1 MHNLKTGFYG
11 EILSDSALNYGT
23 QLPLEDPRKIE
34 IIKITGNSLTEKI
47 IALSSDLKK
56 DFSDLHCNSTDS
68 LEIICQKCMNF
79 LNHRDLQ
86 FNSREKFRNY
96 SQWKESIKECIL
108 NNQKI
113 KIIIPIFCNIGNPM
127 KRFQIT
133 HITYAEKVTLH
144 HLKKIADE
152 GSLIYPGGFFFEIIA
167 DANFYST
174 PFMNSVIETE
184 NYINELSE
192 YVKEQSME
200 NRLRVIDI
208 MDILKK
214 KNDDFTT
221 RFHYWLEITE
231 KEEQTHLSQWEK
243 SMLSS
248 INLRYISEYEILKE
262 IFSSETGNHKKM
274 ALKKAKEALII
285 YRSLKNAAADISWE
299 SLLGNNSIRATIH
312 TKDIPVLGLR
322 IYPEYKKN
330 SRLLPYH
337 GIGYFYLKNNKYK
350 MKIMT
355 EMEAVSI
362 PGVIKI
368 EDQNGIT
375 QGYISEAISEKYK
388 SE

>member
-11 EILSDSALNYGT
+11 EILSDSALNYGS
-23 QLPLEDPRKIE
+23 QLPLKDPRGIE
-34 IIKITGNSLTEKI
+34 IMKTPESSLTEKM
-47 IALSSDLKK
+47 IALTSDLKK

-68 LEIICQKCMNF
+68 IETTCEKCISF
-79 LNHRDLQ
+79 LNHREFQ
-86 FNSREKFRNY
+86 FNSREKFRNH

-108 NNQKI
+108 KKQKI

-133 HITYAEKVTLH
+133 HLTYAEKVTLH

-152 GSLIYPGGFFFEIIA
+152 GSLIYPGEFFFEIIA

-184 NYINELSE
+184 NYINELTE
-192 YVKEQSME
+192 YVKEKSME
-200 NRLRVIDI
+200 NRLRITDI

-214 KNDDFTT
+214 KNDAFTT

-248 INLRYISEYEILKE
+248 INLRHISKYETLKD
-262 IFSSETGNHKKM
+262 IFSSKNSNHKRI
-274 ALKKAKEALII
+274 ALKKAKEALMI
-285 YRSLKNAAADISWE
+285 YRSLKNAAADVSWE

-312 TKDIPVLGLR
+312 TKDIRVLGLR
-322 IYPEYKKN
+322 IYPEYKKD

-337 GIGYFYLKNNKYK
+337 GIGYFYLKK
-350 MKIMT
+350 MN
-355 EMEAVSI
+355 
-362 PGVIKI
+362 IK
-368 EDQNGIT
+368 
-375 QGYISEAISEKYK
+375 
-388 SE
+388 